1 MDQPALPTDTSSSR
15 PGQGHHGIGGQC
27 LLMAQPVPV
36 AAAVRLG
43 AIGKIGLVPVAHIEK
58 ATQETHPP
66 ALDPVPQQGGG
77 RHLEIL
83 ARQIQQ
89 RRFDGGVHVDAGTEV
104 KGLLPPHIVLD
115 VGGKPVSDL
124 LEGIFVGAKAGVLH
138 KVLRI
143 LQRLGNLLSAG
154 DLSQAGAAV
163 GVGEDH
169 CVAGKV
175 GGVGAGQVEL
185 HAVQAGRGEDL
196 HLSHFR
202 GICHI

>member
-1 MDQPALPTDTSSSR
+1 
-15 PGQGHHGIGGQC
+15 
-27 LLMAQPVPV
+27 MAQPVPV

-43 AIGKIGLVPVAHIEK
+43 AIGKIGLVPLTHIEK
-58 ATQETHPP
+58 ATQETHLA

-83 ARQIQQ
+83 AQQIQQ
-89 RRFDGGVHVDAGTEV
+89 RRFVGGDYVDTGTEV

-138 KVLRI
+138 KVLHI
-143 LQRLGNLLSAG
+143 LQRLGDLLSPG

-169 CVAGKV
+169 RIAGKV
-175 GGVGAGQVEL
+175 GGVGAGQVEF
-185 HAVQAGRGEDL
+185 HAVQAGCGEP
-196 HLSHFR
+196 SS
-202 GICHI
+202 